1 MKASRLGR
9 RPSGPSATGHWRA
22 INQGV
27 MGLITVTSGASTAQ
41 VSVVRGSDLSD
52 SQADSAGSIPVT
64 RSTTKHQVSG
74 LRPTQASRP
83 VAADRRVAQVVAG
96 VGLAVGGHRHS
107 VLSATALV
115 G

>member
-27 MGLITVTSGASTAQ
+27 MGLITVTSGASTA
-41 VSVVRGSDLSD
+41 
-52 SQADSAGSIPVT
+52 
-64 RSTTKHQVSG
+64 QVSG

>member
-9 RPSGPSATGHWRA
+9 RPSRPSATGHWRA

-52 SQADSAGSIPVT
+52 SQADSATSLTAT
-64 RSTTKHQVSG
+64 RSHVKARVGEVVSNTDG
-74 LRPTQASRP
+74 LFASP
-83 VAADRRVAQVVAG
+83 RRCRLG
-96 VGLAVGGHRHS
+96 RLRS
-107 VLSATALV
+107 R
-115 G
+115 